1 MPRLSNRGA
10 QPASLA
16 QNLQRVTEAA
26 LAYLDLERLL
36 DALLDRIIEILSADT
51 TAILLLDEGTNELVA
66 RAARGLEEEVE
77 QGFRLEVGRGFAG
90 TVAARRQSVIIE
102 DLQPGE
108 AVNPLLYEK
117 NIRSLMGVPLIV
129 EGRLLGVL
137 HVGSLT
143 QRPFTE
149 EDSTLLQIVADRVAL
164 AIDHARLFAQERE
177 ARQNAEAAVVRL
189 GQLQAVTESALAY
202 LDLNDLLR
210 TLLDRV
216 TAMMS

>member
-36 DALLDRIIEILSADT
+36 DALLDRIIEILDVDT
-51 TAILLLDEGTNELVA
+51 TAILLLDEPTHELLA
-66 RAARGLEEEVE
+66 RAARGLEEEFERPSSVA
-77 QGFRLEVGRGFAG
+77 VGRGFAG
-90 TVAARRQSVIIE
+90 TVAARREPVVIA
-102 DLQPGE
+102 DLKPGD

-117 NIRSLMGVPLIV
+117 KIRSLMGVPLIV

-143 QRPFTE
+143 QRDFS
-149 EDSTLLQIVADRVAL
+149 EDEATLLQIVGDRVGL
-164 AIDHARLFAQERE
+164 AIDHARLYAEERA
-177 ARQNAEAAVVRL
+177 ARQNAEKAVIRL
-189 GQLQAVTESALAY
+189 SQLQAVTESALAH
-202 LDLNDLLR
+202 LDLNELLSV
-210 TLLDRV
+210 LLDRV
-216 TAMMS
+216 VA